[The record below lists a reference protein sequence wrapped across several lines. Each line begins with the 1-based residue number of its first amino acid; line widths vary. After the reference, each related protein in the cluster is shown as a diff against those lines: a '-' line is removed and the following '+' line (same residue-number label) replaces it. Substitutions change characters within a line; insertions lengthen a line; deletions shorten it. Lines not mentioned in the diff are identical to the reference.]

1 MPIKEMF
8 QGFCMALADSVPG
21 VSGGSIAFIMGFYEK
36 FIGSLNGIF
45 SRDRNERR
53 EGFKF
58 LIKLFAG
65 WIIGMGLAVVA
76 LSNLFETH
84 IYGISSLFLG
94 FILVSIVV
102 MMADPEMRRQ
112 QRGLAKWICLA
123 AGAALVV
130 VITVLHPNSNAALTG
145 LSPASAIYI
154 FIAGAAAISAMV
166 LPGISGST
174 LLLVFGLYLPVIH
187 GLKAAM
193 TMNFSAVPGL
203 IVLIMGIVVGAALI
217 SKWVK
222 KAFETFPIPT
232 RYAIIGMMIGS
243 LYAIA
248 QGPTTLSHPMPAM
261 SLQSFNP
268 VCFIVGIALVAVLE
282 IVSHPSAFRD
292 LILTVKGRGSNE

>member
-193 TMNFSAVPGL
+193 TMNFAAMWACHALIYGMTGLLITLRIHLCISRKPWFRGVTAILCLAMCAFCWLYPLSVRAHSVSWIMFASSAVDWL
-203 IVLIMGIVVGAALI
+203 WSLFQ
-217 SKWVK
+217 SKRRK
-222 KAFETFPIPT
+222 
-232 RYAIIGMMIGS
+232 
-243 LYAIA
+243 
-248 QGPTTLSHPMPAM
+248 
-261 SLQSFNP
+261 
-268 VCFIVGIALVAVLE
+268 
-282 IVSHPSAFRD
+282 
-292 LILTVKGRGSNE
+292 